1 MKVLNRPM
9 FRYGGPIKEGIM
21 SGIQEPRRQGYAN
34 GPGFVIQN
42 DPNKMIVD
50 RSLKNA
56 EAFMNVGKTY
66 NQDLNNQAFVLPST
80 NQASKINAFDK
91 MIKNN
96 QFGNQDPTKIQDKV
110 TIEDKIKSYTPNPE
124 NPFRDIIDYTEKLN
138 VYTDEQGN
146 KRNRNTGEIITD
158 TETIETGKA
167 TGKEMPPMLDQSGKM
182 GAGTNKA
189 VEPDIKLP
197 GNDDLPPAT
206 RKEKI
211 NSILE
216 GLGYDRASKNALYDA
231 MIKAGQRISR
241 TGLGAENLVSDVIA
255 ETSQSYDKPEKLRE
269 AANLMQVQ
277 QDLKLDQ
284 IQASK
289 DNRTNVQKLAEY
301 YQSDEGGGY
310 SEEISI
316 RMARNLPTK
325 ISEYFTASKAA
336 TDQGKTRDATR
347 AATEDGLFGS
357 GTQYKGKID
366 VATHDSLSEFLKS
379 DDLKTR
385 GDGVYNVKGEA
396 VVIKGGEVIS
406 RLVIQAQDDKKGW
419 FTS

>member
-182 GAGTNKA
+182 GAGTN
-189 VEPDIKLP
+189 
-197 GNDDLPPAT
+197 
-206 RKEKI
+206 
-211 NSILE
+211 
-216 GLGYDRASKNALYDA
+216 
-231 MIKAGQRISR
+231 
-241 TGLGAENLVSDVIA
+241 
-255 ETSQSYDKPEKLRE
+255 
-269 AANLMQVQ
+269 
-277 QDLKLDQ
+277 
-284 IQASK
+284 
-289 DNRTNVQKLAEY
+289 
-301 YQSDEGGGY
+301 
-310 SEEISI
+310 
-316 RMARNLPTK
+316 
-325 ISEYFTASKAA
+325 
-336 TDQGKTRDATR
+336 
-347 AATEDGLFGS
+347 
-357 GTQYKGKID
+357 
-366 VATHDSLSEFLKS
+366 
-379 DDLKTR
+379 
-385 GDGVYNVKGEA
+385 
-396 VVIKGGEVIS
+396 
-406 RLVIQAQDDKKGW
+406 
-419 FTS
+419 

>member
-21 SGIQEPRRQGYAN
+21 SGIKEPRQGYRL
-34 GPGFVIQN
+34 GKG
-42 DPNKMIVD
+42 VD
-50 RSLKNA
+50 RTVGGAQMVFPAEINA
-56 EAFMNVGKTY
+56 MMPN
-66 NQDLNNQAFVLPST
+66 
-80 NQASKINAFDK
+80 ASKVFADVSNIYAPPVDSNINTTDRYITVDRK
-91 MIKNN
+91 KPRSNE
-96 QFGNQDPTKIQDKV
+96 IQTV
-110 TIEDKIKSYTPNPE
+110 QIE
-124 NPFRDIIDYTEKLN
+124 NPDFVPKYKTITHPRFGERKVEITEDMEN
-138 VYTDEQGN
+138 
-146 KRNRNTGEIITD
+146 I
-158 TETIETGKA
+158 TGKA
-167 TGKEMPPMLDQSGKM
+167 SGTDMPPMLDQSGEM
-182 GAGTNKA
+182 GAGTINNVNATKDNTDPTPEKNK
-189 VEPDIKLP
+189 
-197 GNDDLPPAT
+197 
-206 RKEKI
+206 KERI
-211 NSILE
+211 NTILE
-216 GLGYDRASKNALYDA
+216 GLGYDRAQKNALYDA

-269 AANLMQVQ
+269 AANLMDVQ
-277 QDLKLDQ
+277 QQLKLDQ
-284 IQASK
+284 IEASK
-289 DNRTNVQKLAEY
+289 DNRPNIQKLAEY
-301 YQSDEGGGY
+301 YQSEEGGGY
-310 SEEISI
+310 SEEVSI

-357 GTQYKGKID
+357 GVAYKGKID
-366 VATHDSLSEFLKS
+366 VAKHDSLSDFLAS

-396 VVIKGGEVIS
+396 VVIKGGKVVS

>member
-21 SGIQEPRRQGYAN
+21 SGIQEPRQGYRLGKN
-34 GPGFVIQN
+34 
-42 DPNKMIVD
+42 VD
-50 RSLKNA
+50 RRTPPVLVNMNDQAKAFENIFTTPQVTEQQITEFATPYNAPNIFTPPEPVKNTTDKFITVDRKIPRSN
-56 EAFMNVGKTY
+56 EIKT
-66 NQDLNNQAFVLPST
+66 VE
-80 NQASKINAFDK
+80 
-91 MIKNN
+91 IKNPN
-96 QFGNQDPTKIQDKV
+96 YIQKFKTITTPRGDRKIPIDSGSSGTSIYETFDGSSDK
-110 TIEDKIKSYTPNPE
+110 
-124 NPFRDIIDYTEKLN
+124 
-138 VYTDEQGN
+138 
-146 KRNRNTGEIITD
+146 
-158 TETIETGKA
+158 
-167 TGKEMPPMLDQSGKM
+167 MPPMLSKDM
-182 GAGTNKA
+182 GSEMVKNR
-189 VEPDIKLP
+189 V
-197 GNDDLPPAT
+197 DDVNNNENNNVID
-206 RKEKI
+206 RKEKV

-216 GLGYDRASKNALYDA
+216 GLGYDRAQKNALYDA